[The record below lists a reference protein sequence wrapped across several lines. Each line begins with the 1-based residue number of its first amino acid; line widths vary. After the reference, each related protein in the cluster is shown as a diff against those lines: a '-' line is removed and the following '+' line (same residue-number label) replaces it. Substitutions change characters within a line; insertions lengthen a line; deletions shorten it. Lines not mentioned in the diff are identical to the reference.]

1 MNLNYGMILIMG
13 CPEIYSSL
21 VNVFSISH
29 FSHICG
35 KSIHI
40 YLPYHCLKGYQ
51 SCFSYTKHIHY
62 GFKEDSSL
70 CTFCFKGSKL
80 KLNNVVRMKTER
92 EVLGCQQVGRMA
104 YVKRAL
110 KRE

>member
-1 MNLNYGMILIMG
+1 MYFPFHIFLTFVVRQYIYIYLITT
-13 CPEIYSSL
+13 L
-21 VNVFSISH
+21 KDISH
-29 FSHICG
+29 VSHTQI
-35 KSIHI
+35 
-40 YLPYHCLKGYQ
+40 
-51 SCFSYTKHIHY
+51 HIHY

-110 KRE
+110 KRK